1 MGLEKLFD
9 LIVQFLEFFKFCEM
23 VDCYQR
29 GVQLRFG
36 KFYRILHPGLRFHL
50 PFYIDNTITERVVPR
65 VRELLTQTLVTK
77 DGKQIAAGIII
88 EFRIFDIVKATLEI
102 NEVIEAVDNACQA
115 TLAEHVL
122 VEEFADICTQSFSKA
137 LTTAC
142 NLRAEPYGI
151 EIMSV
156 RLYELAPVR
165 TYRLIGSK

>member
-9 LIVQFLEFFKFCEM
+9 LIVQFLEFFRFCS
-23 VDCYQR
+23 VIDCYEK
-29 GVQLRFG
+29 GVHLRKG
-36 KFYRILHPGLRFHL
+36 KLLRVLEPGIRFMI
-50 PFYIDNTITERVVPR
+50 PFYIDRMSTERVVVR
-65 VRELLTQTLVTK
+65 VRELLTQTLITK

-88 EFRIFDIVKATLEI
+88 EFKIFDIVKAMLEV

-122 VEEFADICTQSFSKA
+122 AETFADICTEGFAKA

-142 NLRAEPYGI
+142 NLRAEPFGI
-151 EIMSV
+151 EIRSV
-156 RLYELAPVR
+156 RLFELAPVR